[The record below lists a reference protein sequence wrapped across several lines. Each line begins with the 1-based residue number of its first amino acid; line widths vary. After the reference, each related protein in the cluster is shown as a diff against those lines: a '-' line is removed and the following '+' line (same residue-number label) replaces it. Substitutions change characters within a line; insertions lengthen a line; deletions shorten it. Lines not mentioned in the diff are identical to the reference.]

1 MMPAQEG
8 VRRRL
13 PRIAPAVKNAA
24 QRARQVARNVS
35 SGATRLARARQE
47 RLATVDL
54 SAAVLLLGCAIV
66 LPLFT
71 FAVAYS
77 ISHRIFSSYPE
88 EDRWP
93 KGYFISAAL
102 DLQPASNFGAF
113 FLTVALASTVAV
125 AVIRHMIVAR
135 RLPAGCEALHRTS
148 LFLSLASAL
157 GGNGVAAFPHNSSRA
172 IHNTMAALF
181 FLGNLFHFWI
191 ETLLEFREPLG
202 VRAGQ
207 SATRFWHTAICALA
221 LVFTAVFLGHILGE
235 EMGKLDF
242 GIGKFTAAL
251 AEIATVACFLVYIGT
266 YYRSFA
272 ATRITFAVEV
282 NTERSDPVW
291 SDPLARQGGWSP
303 LRGSR
308 PPGGWGERG
317 GGGLAS
323 PGGVR
328 RSLGTPRCRLLLA
341 ARMGTGRSLH
351 RSRCGQGRRAGPR
364 ASCSTTL
371 STRWRRSPPRRSSP
385 PKPSRRCRRC
395 LARPT
400 RCPRC
405 RRCRT
410 PTPPTT
416 PTAALTPRVA
426 VTRAAAPR
434 PRVAATWTVALT
446 PSQSSWLCARRVAR
460 PERVVPLHP
469 GHSEP
474 DRRLSAQ
481 PVHHQVPVPLEPRM
495 VSIMVS
501 AGPSRPRDPIWSS
514 TRPDSATR
522 SSPG

>member
-282 NTERSDPVW
+282 NTDRSDPVW

-308 PPGGWGERG
+308 PPGGWSERG

-328 RSLGTPRCRLLLA
+328 RSLGTPRR
-341 ARMGTGRSLH
+341 
-351 RSRCGQGRRAGPR
+351 
-364 ASCSTTL
+364 
-371 STRWRRSPPRRSSP
+371 
-385 PKPSRRCRRC
+385 PSRE
-395 LARPT
+395 LLDHAFDAMETIAAETLIAAETFAPLQEMLGST
-400 RCPRC
+400 DSLPSL
-405 RRCRT
+405 
-410 PTPPTT
+410 PPLQDAD
-416 PTAALTPRVA
+416 AADDADGGADAEGSGDAGGGAEAEGSGDVDGGA
-426 VTRAAAPR
+426 DA
-434 PRVAATWTVALT
+434 
-446 PSQSSWLCARRVAR
+446 
-460 PERVVPLHP
+460 
-469 GHSEP
+469 EP
-474 DRRLSAQ
+474 K
-481 PVHHQVPVPLEPRM
+481 
-495 VSIMVS
+495 
-501 AGPSRPRDPIWSS
+501 
-514 TRPDSATR
+514 
-522 SSPG
+522 

>member
-1 MMPAQEG
+1 
-8 VRRRL
+8 
-13 PRIAPAVKNAA
+13 
-24 QRARQVARNVS
+24 VS

-93 KGYFISAAL
+93 KGDFISAAL

-272 ATRITFAVEV
+272 ATRITFAVEAAG
-282 NTERSDPVW
+282 RPAGGARGAAAGRW
-291 SDPLARQGGWSP
+291 LAY
-303 LRGSR
+303 
-308 PPGGWGERG
+308 
-317 GGGLAS
+317 AS
-323 PGGVR
+323 PWWVR
-328 RSLGTPRCRLLLA
+328 
-341 ARMGTGRSLH
+341 GRSSGSTTAM
-351 RSRCGQGRRAGPR
+351 RSEPWRARAWSWR
-364 ASCSTTL
+364 ASVRSGLTTSRRLIGWVSPST
-371 STRWRRSPPRRSSP
+371 ST
-385 PKPSRRCRRC
+385 PSRWH
-395 LARPT
+395 AASVS
-400 RCPRC
+400 
-405 RRCRT
+405 
-410 PTPPTT
+410 
-416 PTAALTPRVA
+416 TA
-426 VTRAAAPR
+426 
-434 PRVAATWTVALT
+434 W
-446 PSQSSWLCARRVAR
+446 
-460 PERVVPLHP
+460 
-469 GHSEP
+469 
-474 DRRLSAQ
+474 
-481 PVHHQVPVPLEPRM
+481 
-495 VSIMVS
+495 
-501 AGPSRPRDPIWSS
+501 
-514 TRPDSATR
+514 
-522 SSPG
+522 

>member
-272 ATRITFAVEV
+272 ATRITFAVEAAG
-282 NTERSDPVW
+282 RPAGG
-291 SDPLARQGGWSP
+291 ARGAAA
-303 LRGSR
+303 GSR
-308 PPGGWGERG
+308 RPGEC
-317 GGGLAS
+317 
-323 PGGVR
+323 GGVW
-328 RSLGTPRCRLLLA
+328 
-341 ARMGTGRSLH
+341 GRH
-351 RSRCGQGRRAGPR
+351 AGPR

-371 STRWRRSPPRRSSP
+371 STRWRPSPPRRSSP
-385 PKPSRRCRRC
+385 PRPSRRCRRC

-434 PRVAATWTVALT
+434 LRVAATWTVALT
-446 PSQSSWLCARRVAR
+446 PSQSS
-460 PERVVPLHP
+460 
-469 GHSEP
+469 
-474 DRRLSAQ
+474 
-481 PVHHQVPVPLEPRM
+481 
-495 VSIMVS
+495 
-501 AGPSRPRDPIWSS
+501 
-514 TRPDSATR
+514 
-522 SSPG
+522 